1 MDYANMGTQSYCVQI
16 VIPYWSIPLRIQ
28 IASFAMI
35 ELLPAVGI
43 ALNVNPVLVRRSGV
57 VEGSS
62 SSSSS
67 SSRPRRG
74 ASVVLAGVE
83 CAPYSPGAP
92 RPVSRLGLNG

>member
-57 VEGSS
+57 WRAAAAAAAAAAG
-62 SSSSS
+62 
-67 SSRPRRG
+67 RG
-74 ASVVLAGVE
+74 AE
-83 CAPYSPGAP
+83 H
-92 RPVSRLGLNG
+92 R